1 MFDNFIKSGLIPLI
15 LRLGL
20 AAIFIYH
27 GFAKFNHAEGYSG
40 WAGREIK
47 PGHQAA
53 LAIGELASG
62 VFLGLG
68 LLTRLAAIGVAAIVL
83 EAVFIVKGAKD
94 FNVLYQSHEYDFV
107 ILVICL
113 CLILGG
119 GGTFS
124 LDRFFGLFRRKPVKP
139 TKT

>member
-1 MFDNFIKSGLIPLI
+1 MFDSFIKNGLIPLI

-20 AAIFIYH
+20 ATLFIFH
-27 GFAKFNHAEGYSG
+27 GYEKFNHDQGYSG
-40 WAGREIK
+40 WAGGDMK

-53 LAIGELASG
+53 LAIGELVSG
-62 VFLGLG
+62 IFLGVG

-83 EAVFIVKGAKD
+83 EAVFIVKKAES
-94 FNVLYQSHEYDFV
+94 FNVLYQSHEYDFA
-107 ILVICL
+107 ILLICA

-124 LDRFFGLFRRKPVKP
+124 LDRFFGLFRRKPAKA
-139 TKT
+139 KT

>member
-1 MFDNFIKSGLIPLI
+1 MFDNFIKSGLVPLI

-20 AAIFIYH
+20 ASIFIWN
-27 GFAKFNHAEGYSG
+27 GFAKFNHPEGYSG
-40 WAGREIK
+40 WAGSEVK

-62 VFLGLG
+62 IFLGVG
-68 LLTRLAAIGVAAIVL
+68 LLTRLAAIGVSAIII
-83 EAVFIVKGAKD
+83 EYVFIVKG
-94 FNVLYQSHEYDFV
+94 VREVESVYEHQMQLLVFV
-107 ILVICL
+107 ICV

-124 LDRFFGLFRRKPVKP
+124 IDRFLNIFRRKPAKAA
-139 TKT
+139 K